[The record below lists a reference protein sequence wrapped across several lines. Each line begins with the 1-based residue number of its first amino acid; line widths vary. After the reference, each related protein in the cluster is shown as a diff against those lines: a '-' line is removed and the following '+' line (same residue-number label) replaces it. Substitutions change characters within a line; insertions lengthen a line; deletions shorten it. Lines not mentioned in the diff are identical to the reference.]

1 MQLDVAS
8 YRRVAE
14 RWASKDEDINPSMA
28 AVLMLQMCGE
38 IERLQKADYEFQE
51 KLADGITNAFL
62 ERRWIP
68 VSERLPEDYDMVML
82 TDGDWVTFGCWSE
95 ISECWDVRED
105 AEANGPRPP
114 ERFTH
119 WMPLPE
125 PPA

>member
-1 MQLDVAS
+1 MA
-8 YRRVAE
+8 
-14 RWASKDEDINPSMA
+14 DI
-28 AVLMLQMCGE
+28 LK
-38 IERLQKADYEFQE
+38 RLQTFYENADCNESLYDVGQAVVEL
-51 KLADGITNAFL
+51 KRLYA

-105 AEANGPRPP
+105 AEANGPRPLD
-114 ERFTH
+114 RFTH